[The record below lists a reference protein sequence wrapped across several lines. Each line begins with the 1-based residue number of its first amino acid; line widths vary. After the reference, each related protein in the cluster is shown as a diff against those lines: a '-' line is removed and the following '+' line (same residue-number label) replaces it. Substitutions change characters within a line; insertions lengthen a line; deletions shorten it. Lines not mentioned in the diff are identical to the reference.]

1 MSETLTQAGPGPDG
15 SERAAT
21 LGTSGPPAQAGPG
34 PDGSRPALA
43 FGKIGFIGL
52 GVMGQP
58 MAGNLLAAGAELIV
72 HNRSRAAQDALAAR
86 GAAGAGSAAEVAA
99 RAGLII
105 TMLPDD
111 QAVRAVVGGELLPAA
126 RPGTLLID
134 MSTVS
139 PALSRELAA
148 AAAARDVRMLDAPVS
163 GGDAGARAG
172 TLSIMVGG
180 DAADLDRAR
189 PVLDVLGGSI
199 VHCGPAGAGQV
210 VKACNQVLVAIT
222 IGGISEALVLGAKQG
237 VQPEVIL
244 DVLSRGLA
252 ANRVLELR
260 RDNFRN
266 ATFTPG
272 FRVDL
277 HHKDLDIAL
286 SSAGQANV
294 PLPLTAGAQQLLRQL
309 RAAGRGSDDH
319 TAILAAV
326 EAQAGLGALTP
337 PSEGTPG

>member
-1 MSETLTQAGPGPDG
+1 MTQ
-15 SERAAT
+15 
-21 LGTSGPPAQAGPG
+21 PPAQSAAEPG
-34 PDGSRPALA
+34 GRAQALA

-58 MAGNLLAAGAELIV
+58 MAGHLLAAGAELIV
-72 HNRSRAAQDALAAR
+72 HNRSRAAQDALVAR
-86 GAAGAGSAAEVAA
+86 GAAGAGSAAEVAGQ
-99 RAGLII
+99 AGLII

-111 QAVRAVVGGELLPAA
+111 QAVRAVVSELLPAA

-148 AAAARDVRMLDAPVS
+148 DAAARGVAMLDSPVS

-180 DAADLDRAR
+180 DSADLDRAR

-222 IGGISEALVLGAKQG
+222 IGGISEALVLGARQG
-237 VQPEVIL
+237 VLPDVIL

-252 ANRVLELR
+252 ANRVMELR
-260 RDNFRN
+260 RDKFLSH
-266 ATFTPG
+266 TFTPG
-272 FRVDL
+272 FRADL

-286 SSAGQANV
+286 ASAGQANV

-309 RAAGRGSDDH
+309 RAAGRGGDDH

-337 PSEGTPG
+337 PVEGTPG

>member
-1 MSETLTQAGPGPDG
+1 MSETPAPAAADDG
-15 SERAAT
+15 A
-21 LGTSGPPAQAGPG
+21 
-34 PDGSRPALA
+34 RPVPA

-52 GVMGQP
+52 GVMGRP
-58 MAGNLLAAGAELIV
+58 MAGNLLAAGADLIV
-72 HNRSRAAQDALAAR
+72 HNRTPEAQDAIVAR
-86 GAAGAGSAAEVAA
+86 GAAGASSPAEVAA
-99 RAGLII
+99 SADTVI
-105 TMLPDD
+105 TMLADD
-111 QAVRAVVGGELLPAA
+111 QAVGAVVADEVLPAA
-126 RPGTLLID
+126 RPGTLIID

-139 PALSRELAA
+139 PLLSRYLAA
-148 AAAARDVRMLDAPVS
+148 RAAERNVRMLDAPVS
-163 GGDAGARAG
+163 GGDVGAREG

-180 DAADLDRAR
+180 DAADLERAR

-199 VHCGPAGAGQV
+199 VHCGPSGAGQV

-222 IGGISEALVLGAKQG
+222 IGGISEALVLGGKLG
-237 VQPEVIL
+237 VAPDVIL

-252 ANRVLELR
+252 ANRVMELR
-260 RDNFRN
+260 RDNFLT

-294 PLPLTAGAQQLLRQL
+294 PLPLTAGTQQLFRQL
-309 RAAGRGSDDH
+309 RAAGRGGEDH

-326 EAQAGLGALTP
+326 EAQAGLGALAP
-337 PSEGTPG
+337 RRKGTPG

>member
-1 MSETLTQAGPGPDG
+1 MSETA
-15 SERAAT
+15 
-21 LGTSGPPAQAGPG
+21 AQAGPG
-34 PDGSRPALA
+34 PDGSAPVPAL
-43 FGKIGFIGL
+43 GKIGFIGL

-72 HNRSRAAQDALAAR
+72 HNRSRAGQDALVAR
-86 GAAGAGSAAEVAA
+86 GAAGAGSVAEVAA
-99 RAGLII
+99 GADLII
-105 TMLPDD
+105 TMLPED
-111 QAVRAVVGGELLPAA
+111 QAVRAVVGGGLLPAA
-126 RPGTLLID
+126 RPGTLVID

-148 AAAARDVRMLDAPVS
+148 AAAAREVRMLDAPVS
-163 GGDAGARAG
+163 GGDVGAWAG

-189 PVLDVLGGSI
+189 PVLDVLGGSV

-210 VKACNQVLVAIT
+210 VKACNQMLVAIT
-222 IGGISEALVLGAKQG
+222 IGGISEALVLGARQG
-237 VQPEVIL
+237 VLPSVIL

-252 ANRVLELR
+252 ANRVMELR
-260 RDNFRN
+260 RGNFLDH
-266 ATFTPG
+266 TFIPG

-286 SSAGQANV
+286 SSGGQANV
-294 PLPLTAGAQQLLRQL
+294 PLPLTAATQQLLRQL

-319 TAILAAV
+319 TALLAAV
-326 EAQAGLGALTP
+326 EAQAGLGALTA

>member
-1 MSETLTQAGPGPDG
+1 MSE
-15 SERAAT
+15 
-21 LGTSGPPAQAGPG
+21 PPAQAGSAG
-34 PDGSRPALA
+34 GGSRPASAL
-43 FGKIGFIGL
+43 GRIGFIGL

-58 MAGNLLAAGAELIV
+58 MARNLLAAGADLVV
-72 HNRSRAAQDALAAR
+72 HNRSRAAQDALTAA
-86 GAAGAGSAAEVAA
+86 GAAGAESPAAVAGQA
-99 RAGLII
+99 DLII
-105 TMLPDD
+105 TMLADD
-111 QAVRAVVGGELLPAA
+111 QAVRSVAGGGLLPAA

-139 PALSRELAA
+139 PTLSRELAA
-148 AAAARDVRMLDAPVS
+148 AATARDAAMLDAPVS
-163 GGDAGARAG
+163 GGDAGARDG

-189 PVLDVLGGSI
+189 PVLEVLGGSI

-237 VQPEVIL
+237 VDPTVIL

-252 ANRVLELR
+252 ANRVMELR
-260 RDNFRN
+260 RGNFLSH
-266 ATFTPG
+266 TFTPG

-286 SSAGQANV
+286 SSGGQANV
-294 PLPLTAGAQQLLRQL
+294 PLPLTAETQQLFRQL

-326 EAQAGLGALTP
+326 EALAGLGSLAP
-337 PSEGTPG
+337 PPRTEENPG